1 MKEPDRLNS
10 RRGSRMHIRKRTVS
24 ETETHRLV
32 TVRGLSILAWCR
44 GCGQEVEMVAVE
56 RAEEL
61 LGVRSASLRQGSGN
75 NRHFAV
81 TSDQKLWICRR
92 WLCHL
97 A

>member
-1 MKEPDRLNS
+1 MGSS
-10 RRGSRMHIRKRTVS
+10 RGDRMHIRRRTVS

-81 TSDQKLWICRR
+81 TSDEKFWVCRR
-92 WLCHL
+92 WLRHP